1 MCSFLL
7 KISFN
12 KFNPV
17 LKITTFLLVIM
28 LVATTSIAHAEAV
41 VSDKVKIALG
51 GYMLVRNDTTMSLTD
66 PNLGA
71 GISISPEDTLGLES
85 KQTVLR
91 LDGYYRFTKE
101 HALTYSIYSLS
112 SQGNKTL
119 EIEFEWLDEN
129 GDTITIPVGANV
141 DTSFDFD
148 IFKVGYLWSFYHTD
162 KIEVAFGA
170 GLHLTRVAIGLR
182 TDTTSSGI
190 DAKDTS
196 TSLPLPVV
204 SLGLIYNVTAKFS
217 WHIRSELF
225 ALKFEEWEGLYTDIQ
240 LGMEYR
246 AFKNV
251 GLGIGLGSNSLKV
264 TSETS
269 EEKFIFDNRITGVLI
284 YVSAYF

>member
-1 MCSFLL
+1 MCSYLL

-12 KFNPV
+12 EFNPV
-17 LKITTFLLVIM
+17 LKIITFLLVIM
-28 LVATTSIAHAEAV
+28 LVTTTSIAHAEAV
-41 VSDKVKIALG
+41 VSDKFKIALG
-51 GYMLVRNDTTMSLTD
+51 GYTLIRSDTTMSLTE

-71 GISISPEDTLGLES
+71 GISISPEDTLGLET

-91 LDGYYRFTKE
+91 LDGHYRFTKK
-101 HALTYSIYSLS
+101 HALTYSIYSLR

-119 EIEFEWLDEN
+119 ETEFEWLDEN
-129 GDTITIPVGANV
+129 GDTITVPVGANV
-141 DTSFDFD
+141 DTSFDYD

-170 GLHLTRVAIGLR
+170 GLHLTRIAVSLD
-182 TDTTSSGI
+182 TDTTSSGV

-204 SLGLIYNVTAKFS
+204 SLGFVYNVTPKFS

-225 ALKFEEWEGLYTDIQ
+225 ALKFEEWDGLYTDNQ

-251 GLGIGLGSNSLKV
+251 GLGIGLGSSALKV
-264 TSETS
+264 TRETG

-284 YVSAYF
+284 YAAAYF